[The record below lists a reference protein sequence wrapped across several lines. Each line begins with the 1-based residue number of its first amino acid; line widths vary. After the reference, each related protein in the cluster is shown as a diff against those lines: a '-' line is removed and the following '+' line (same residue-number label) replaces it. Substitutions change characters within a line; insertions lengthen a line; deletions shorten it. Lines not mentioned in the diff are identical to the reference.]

1 MARIA
6 VEQSLQ
12 SVKQYLQSKGHD
24 VVDLNQNTQADAF
37 VITGQDKDVM
47 GMQDVTTKST
57 VINAKGLTPEEVYQ
71 MISNHL
77 S

>member
-12 SVKQYLQSKGHD
+12 SVKEYLQNKGYE
-24 VVDLNQNTQADAF
+24 VVDLNQNTQADAI
-37 VITGQDKDVM
+37 VITGQDRNIL
-47 GMQDVTTKST
+47 GMQDITTKSP

-71 MISNHL
+71 QLSNRL